1 MLIVHSIKQEWK
13 QKNAGELKESRLT
26 MFKELLALSEQC
38 ERKNQWVKNKMR
50 IPSEYLQKRIE
61 DVIRYRFYDRLD
73 LYDVYRWLDNFSD
86 DEQEMAVSVFEK
98 LEYYREEDLLGI
110 LASKLKTILSDIR
123 AEINKAVH
131 LRFMP
136 LGKPGKSGHAIQY
149 LVKNLLKNEP
159 PKNVKT
165 VTFYSRPQ
173 ELDPQTMIDEDVVI
187 FLDDIIGSGDTFETA
202 ANLTV
207 SKIKKKGEKVEI
219 LNDWNIGTIVKEDVP
234 YKIILLS
241 CFLMDRGKT
250 KLVKKYPYMR
260 IYGEERVHAF
270 SKSNS
275 PFGGYLKM
283 KQVREFCHKYGARI
297 CPRGELGYSNS
308 QALLL
313 FAHAIPNNTL
323 PIIWVDEY
331 EEGGVKKYW
340 HPLIPR
346 NQMKKQNMAFIQR
359 MDNNRW
365 VFKLSQFFGVDLD
378 DPDWKGVI
386 QDKNV
391 KLTYMLR
398 CLEKNISEIVIANDM
413 GLTHDDMA
421 VLFDEG
427 EKLGLWDKDH
437 KVTPDAQKA
446 LEEASKLFRI
456 EKKQEPENK
465 VADDRNYMYIPET
478 FRGKS

>member
-1 MLIVHSIKQEWK
+1 
-13 QKNAGELKESRLT
+13 
-26 MFKELLALSEQC
+26 
-38 ERKNQWVKNKMR
+38 MR
-50 IPSEYLQKRIE
+50 IPSEDLQKRIV
-61 DVIRYRFYDRLD
+61 DAIRYRFYDRLD
-73 LYDVYRWLDNFSD
+73 LYDVYRWLDNYTD

-110 LASKLKTILSDIR
+110 LAYKLKAILLDMR
-123 AEINKAVH
+123 TEIKKAFH

-149 LVKNLLKNEP
+149 LVKNLF
-159 PKNVKT
+159 KNVTPQNVKG
-165 VTFYSRPQ
+165 VSFYSHPK
-173 ELDPQTMIDEDVVI
+173 ELDPQILTEEDVVI

-202 ANLTV
+202 TSLT
-207 SKIKKKGEKVEI
+207 IKKTPKKGEEI
-219 LNDWNIGTIVKEDVP
+219 EIPNEWTIGRIVRDKAP

-241 CFLMDRGKT
+241 CFLMDRGRVR
-250 KLVKKYPYMR
+250 LEKKYPYMR
-260 IYGEERVHAF
+260 LYGEERVHAF

-297 CPRGELGYSNS
+297 CPGRELGYSNS
-308 QALLL
+308 QALIL
-313 FAHAIPNNTL
+313 FAHAVPNNTL

-331 EEGGVKKYW
+331 EEDGVKKYW
-340 HPLIPR
+340 QPLIAR
-346 NQMKKQNMAFIQR
+346 NQMKKQSMAFIQR

-391 KLTYMLR
+391 KLTYLLR

-421 VLFDEG
+421 VLFEEG
-427 EKLGLWDKDH
+427 EKLGLWDKKH

-446 LEEASKLFRI
+446 LEEAAKIFRI
-456 EKKQEPENK
+456 ERKEETEIK
-465 VADDRNYMYIPET
+465 VIDDRNYMYIPEA